1 MNSHAAGSTSATV
14 AAVGAVAVGHLK
26 TVGHRLPTAWTAWK
40 SLWRRRRRWR
50 HLRAAVA
57 CHPLRCERS
66 QRVLE
71 GSGTRQKKFSKKN
84 FEKFE

>member
-14 AAVGAVAVGHLK
+14 AAVGAVAVGHSK
-26 TVGHRLPTAWTAWK
+26 TAGQRLLTAWTAWR
-40 SLWRRRRRWR
+40 SLWRRRRRWK

-66 QRVLE
+66 QRALE
-71 GSGTRQKKFSKKN
+71 ERVRRQKKFSKKN